1 MEDRCPK
8 CDRKIWHCEC
18 PKEAPN
24 FIEQTFNN
32 EQFINREHNKRFPE
46 GKKRDE
52 E

>member
-18 PKEAPN
+18 EKPGPECKPFDKN
-24 FIEQTFNN
+24 
-32 EQFINREHNKRFPE
+32 QFINREHNKKFPE